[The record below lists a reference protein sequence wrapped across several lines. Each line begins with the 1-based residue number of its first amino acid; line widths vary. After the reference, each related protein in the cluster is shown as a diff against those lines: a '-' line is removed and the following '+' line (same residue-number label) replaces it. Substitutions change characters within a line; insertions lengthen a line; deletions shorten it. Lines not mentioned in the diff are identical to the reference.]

1 MALVFLGLGSNKGNR
16 LAYLLGGLENIK
28 RDIGAIQTQSSV
40 YQTAAW
46 GFFSETDFYN
56 MVVSVL
62 TELSPEDLLRTCE
75 LIEKKAGR
83 EKKTV
88 RKEYQNRTLDLD
100 ILFYDSMQVASHN
113 LVIPHPKIEERKF
126 VLVPLNEIAPDWEHP
141 VLKKKIKELLDTCSD
156 KMEVTK
162 IH

>member
-40 YQTAAW
+40 YQTAPW

-56 MVVSVL
+56 MVVSVV
-62 TELSPEDLLRTCE
+62 TELSPEDLLQTCE

-83 EKKTV
+83 EKHTV

-156 KMEVTK
+156 TMEVTK

>member
-16 LAYLLGGLENIK
+16 LAYLLGGLENIQ

-40 YQTAAW
+40 YQTAPW
-46 GFFSETDFYN
+46 GFSSETDFYN
-56 MVVSVL
+56 MVVSVV

-75 LIEKKAGR
+75 TIEKKAGR
-83 EKKTV
+83 EKNNV
-88 RKEYQNRTLDLD
+88 RKEYEDRTLDLD
-100 ILFYDSMQVASHN
+100 ILFYDSMQFVLHN
-113 LVIPHPKIEERKF
+113 LIIPHPKLEERKF

-141 VLKKKIKELLDTCSD
+141 VLKKKIKELLHTCSD